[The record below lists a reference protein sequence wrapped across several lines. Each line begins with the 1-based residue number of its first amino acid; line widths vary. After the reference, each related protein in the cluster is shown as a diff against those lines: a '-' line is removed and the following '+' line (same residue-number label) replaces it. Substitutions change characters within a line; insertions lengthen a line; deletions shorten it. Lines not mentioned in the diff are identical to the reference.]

1 MTPAAKP
8 TKTNEV
14 HLYDGDGEAL
24 MHTEQ
29 AMDRVTLLPNTP
41 PSMCPDER
49 DTLRIL
55 WGQHMLHDI
64 LEHRYRAVICGVN
77 DSDNSHGLIA
87 QIVDL
92 IDTSQ
97 WTSNTVTSYAKMF
110 HDSVTLQAEDDR
122 EPHILKIDLDS
133 VLILAML
140 RPRGQDHFTLNDL
153 SYGFKTITKMLK
165 GRRERLPVASVSF
178 LGARSNRLIDS
189 ETGAEPSFEST
200 LRTMFEA
207 GYRGDVY
214 PSSAM
219 WGLGDVGVYPSYPFP
234 AGLQRMREGGF

>member
-1 MTPAAKP
+1 MAQQPST
-8 TKTNEV
+8 TREV
-14 HLYDGDGEAL
+14 RLYDGEGEDL
-24 MHTEQ
+24 MTIEQ
-29 AMDRVTLLPNTP
+29 AMDRVTLMPNTP
-41 PSMCPDER
+41 RSVKPDGR
-49 DTLRIL
+49 DTIRIL

-64 LEHRYRAVICGVN
+64 LENRYRSVVCGVN
-77 DSDNSHGLIA
+77 DSDNSHGIIA

-97 WTSNTVTSYAKMF
+97 WTSKTVTSYAKMF
-110 HDSVTLQAEDDR
+110 HDSVTLQAEGDK

-140 RPRGQDHFTLNDL
+140 RPRGKDHFTLDDL
-153 SYGFKTITKMLK
+153 SLGFKTVSKMLR

-178 LGARSNRLIDS
+178 LGARSNRLIDAH
-189 ETGAEPSFEST
+189 TGAEPSFET
-200 LRTMFEA
+200 VLRTMFES

-214 PSSAM
+214 PTSKL
-219 WGLGDVGVYPSYPFP
+219 WGLGNVGVFPSYPFP